1 MGRRSGRGGARGA
14 GMVAALAVVTW
25 AAAGAR
31 WPGQGADPGGGGA
44 GDDACLPVPADAP
57 SAREALRGAE
67 EAMGASGPR
76 PLRFRAVQRT
86 VQDFQSDRTYP
97 PFFASFDIQEIT
109 YDPTT
114 GAEHTE
120 GRFVYPRM
128 GPGGPTARVATPDA
142 AFVVRDGEL
151 VPAPFLLANGRR
163 TRRMNPW
170 AVVRDWFAGADSV
183 RVAGLCDWRD
193 QLRLV
198 LEAPGEHGTER
209 LFLDRDSGFPVGME
223 RTVPHATWGQQRVAY
238 VWSTWIGAESGGWFP
253 SASFRLTDGRVERER
268 TVGTIRRVPADSIS
282 LASLPE
288 APPMSTDPWL
298 EAYAGVAPDTVRVGE
313 GVWLLTHR
321 MYNGG
326 LVAVGDT
333 VYVLDATLNESRAR
347 QDARWVERLFP
358 DHDHVRVV
366 VTDLAWPHVGGV
378 RFWVA
383 RGATIVSHEDSEAFL
398 GRLVERRWTVRPDSL
413 ERARSGARLDFLPV
427 PPEGLE
433 LGGGAVR
440 LAPIDGIGGEGAVM
454 AWIPRAS
461 FLWAGDYVQTVDG
474 PSLYAG
480 EVIRAARREGI
491 RPSRVAAQHVPL
503 TDWREVVGANG
514 G

>member
-1 MGRRSGRGGARGA
+1 
-14 GMVAALAVVTW
+14 
-25 AAAGAR
+25 
-31 WPGQGADPGGGGA
+31 
-44 GDDACLPVPADAP
+44 
-57 SAREALRGAE
+57 
-67 EAMGASGPR
+67 MGASGPG
-76 PLRFRAVQRT
+76 PLVFRAVQRT

-128 GPGGPTARVATPDA
+128 GPGSPTVRVVTTDA
-142 AFVVRDGEL
+142 AFMVRAGDL
-151 VPAPFLLANGRR
+151 VPAPFFLANGRR

-170 AVVRDWFAGADSV
+170 AVIRDWSARRDSV
-183 RVAGLCDWRD
+183 RVAGLCEWRD

-198 LEAPGEHGTER
+198 LEAPAEHGTER
-209 LFLDRDSGFPVGME
+209 LFLDRDSGFPVGLA
-223 RTVPHATWGQQRVAY
+223 RTVPHAIWGQQRVEY
-238 VWSTWIGAESGGWFP
+238 VWSTWIGAEPGGWFP
-253 SASFRLTDGRVERER
+253 AASFRLTDGRVERER
-268 TVGTIRRVPADSIS
+268 TVGTIGRVPADSLS
-282 LASLPE
+282 LEPLPE
-288 APPMSTDPWL
+288 APPMTTDPWL
-298 EAYAGVAPDTVRVGE
+298 EAYTGVPPDTVRVGE
-313 GVWLLTHR
+313 DAWLLTQR

-333 VYVLDATLNESRAR
+333 VYVLDATLNETRAR
-347 QDARWVERLFP
+347 QDAEWVERLFP
-358 DHDHVRVV
+358 GHRHVRVV

-383 RGATIVSHEDSEAFL
+383 RGATIVSHENSEPFL
-398 GRLVERRWTVRPDSL
+398 RRLVERRWTLRPDTL
-413 ERARSGARLDFLPV
+413 ERARSGGLDFLPV

-440 LAPIDGIGGEGAVM
+440 LEPIDGIGAEGAVL
-454 AWIPRAS
+454 AWIPGAS
-461 FLWAGDYVQTVDG
+461 FLWAGDYIQMVDR

-503 TDWREVVGANG
+503 TEWDVVVEANG